1 MPNKRRH
8 TPGPKRAA
16 TTKLA
21 KRGSPRLSAGERKI
35 LAAIRTA
42 LREKLR

>member
-8 TPGPKRAA
+8 TSSPKRTAPA
-16 TTKLA
+16 KLA
-21 KRGSPRLSAGERKI
+21 KRGSLRLSAGERKI

-42 LREKLR
+42 LREKPR